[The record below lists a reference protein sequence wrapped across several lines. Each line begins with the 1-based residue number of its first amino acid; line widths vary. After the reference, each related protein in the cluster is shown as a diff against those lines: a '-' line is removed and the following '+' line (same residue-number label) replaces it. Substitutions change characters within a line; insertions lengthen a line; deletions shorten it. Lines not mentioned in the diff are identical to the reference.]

1 MPSGLTG
8 AVLATAVLALGPA
21 QVSHEPLIGHWRSVA
36 LEGRH
41 LDDQHVQSMD
51 VVFTERE
58 MTLLTFM
65 RDESGA
71 EVDIKQAPYS
81 IANGRLRI
89 HATSSVSAGS
99 LRYRLDGALLILDW
113 TIGGAQGD
121 VRMVF
126 DRVP

>member
-21 QVSHEPLIGHWRSVA
+21 QVAHEPLIGHWCSVA
-36 LEGRH
+36 LEGHH

-81 IANGRLRI
+81 LANGRLRI

-99 LRYRLDGALLILDW
+99 MRYQLDGALLILDW
-113 TIGGAQGD
+113 TSGGGQGD
-121 VRMVF
+121 FRMVF